1 MSRYYFDS
9 GVFITPI
16 IKNREQRV
24 IDECIEWQTKIKE
37 GQVEAF
43 TSCLTWDELV
53 YVVQKRN
60 GKELAGRIG
69 ERFLQLSNIGFIA
82 ADEDI
87 IKGAQDLLGNS
98 NVRPRDS
105 IHAFTS
111 LMHAEGNIVTLD
123 VEKSDFRKFRNSDQT
138 PILNIIEI
146 R

>member
-1 MSRYYFDS
+1 MTRYYFDS

-24 IDECIEWQTKIKE
+24 IDRFIEWQTRMKE
-37 GQVEAF
+37 GEIEAF

-60 GKELAGRIG
+60 GKELAERIG
-69 ERFLQLSNIGFIA
+69 KRFIQLANIEFIA

-87 IKGAQDLLGNS
+87 IKGAQDLLEKS

-105 IHAFTS
+105 IHAFSS
-111 LMHAEGNIVTLD
+111 LVYAEGNIVTLD
-123 VEKSDFRKFRNSDQT
+123 VERSDFRRFKNNDQT
-138 PILNIIEI
+138 PLLNIVEI